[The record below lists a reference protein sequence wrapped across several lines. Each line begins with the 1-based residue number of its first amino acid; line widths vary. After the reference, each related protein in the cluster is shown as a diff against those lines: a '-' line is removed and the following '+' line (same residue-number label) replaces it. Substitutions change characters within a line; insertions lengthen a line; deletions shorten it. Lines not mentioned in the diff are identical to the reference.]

1 RGDGGVEGEDEGTGC
16 GGRGDEGMSRVSS
29 ASAQVKVGGLE
40 QGRYGARIDQLRQL
54 QERFKPYT
62 KM

>member
-1 RGDGGVEGEDEGTGC
+1 
-16 GGRGDEGMSRVSS
+16 
-29 ASAQVKVGGLE
+29 A
-40 QGRYGARIDQLRQL
+40 RYEARIDQVRQL

>member
-1 RGDGGVEGEDEGTGC
+1 D
-16 GGRGDEGMSRVSS
+16 
-29 ASAQVKVGGLE
+29 
-40 QGRYGARIDQLRQL
+40 ARIDQLRQL